1 MQKYVS
7 HLDLTKHNSGST
19 VRIYIYQYTIKAV
32 GDKGTEVT

>member
-19 VRIYIYQYTIKAV
+19 VIYIYQYTIKAV